1 MRHEV
6 INPPGQHMVR
16 QPFHQ
21 GYSLLPA
28 KRAEYLTHR
37 PALMQR
43 VDMRRRT
50 PQLSK
55 SVMKELSIP
64 VRSYPLMGFLI
75 HPRHYLQQHDIDP
88 SHVKGGHGSEIV
100 AGAASQT
107 PVGIVILYNM
117 ADMQNT
123 PLTAP
128 VMDLV

>member
-1 MRHEV
+1 
-6 INPPGQHMVR
+6 MVR
-16 QPFHQ
+16 QPIHQ